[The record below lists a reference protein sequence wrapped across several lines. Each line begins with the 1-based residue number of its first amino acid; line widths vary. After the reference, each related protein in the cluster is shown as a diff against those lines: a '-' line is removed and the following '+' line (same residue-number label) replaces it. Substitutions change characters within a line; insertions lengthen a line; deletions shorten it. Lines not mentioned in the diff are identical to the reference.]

1 MHNDVAERPGTS
13 ASGQVHGPA
22 AGDRRP
28 DEPAPALSVRID
40 QDLCTG
46 DGLCVEYSPAVFEF
60 DIDGLAYVKDA
71 EGNLQTAEGAAVA
84 VPAPCVRD
92 VLDAADGCPGNCI
105 HVLDGDGIPV
115 AGPGA

>member
-13 ASGQVHGPA
+13 VSGPVHGPVS
-22 AGDRRP
+22 GERRP
-28 DEPAPALSVRID
+28 DEPAQALHVRID

-71 EGNLQTAEGAAVA
+71 EGNLQTDAGAMVA

-105 HVLDGDGIPV
+105 QVLDGDGIPV
-115 AGPGA
+115 AGPDA